1 MASSITGSSTIAMP
15 VMTISTSSRSMPGG
29 TSALRAKGNCSST
42 VTLVNSGDP
51 SDQPSHMVMAS
62 IGTAAIPKATRCRR
76 MIWCQPRQ

>member
-1 MASSITGSSTIAMP
+1 MP
-15 VMTISTSSRSMPGG
+15 TMTISTSSRSMPGG

-62 IGTAAIPKATRCRR
+62 IGTDAIPNPTLCRHMTR
-76 MIWCQPRQ
+76 CQPRQ